1 VAYQFKT
8 PPLAHQLADFEA
20 TRDLEAWG
28 HFHEQGTGKAKI
40 GVDTCA
46 ALYQSGQIDGVLVI
60 APNGVHRN
68 WVTDEIVKH
77 CPDEV
82 SPSSLAYYA
91 SRAGTRAQARAG
103 EELLAHRGLAWL
115 AMTYD
120 GVMTPQGRALARAFL
135 NKRRCLMC
143 LDEAHKIKNPAAHRT
158 KAIRAAVPLAR
169 YRRIMSG
176 TPVANSPFDVYAPVL
191 FLDPNF
197 WVRELGIHTFLT
209 FQHEFGVF
217 GTRSAGPGGRKE
229 QFVEGYKHL
238 DVLHATLAK
247 ISSRVL
253 KEDVLDLPP
262 KVYTKRYFEMDPD
275 QAKFYKSLRDEY
287 VARFD
292 SGEECTAMMAMTRLL
307 RLQQVTSGYVPS
319 DDDKVLR
326 PVGRV
331 NRRLKLLEEVVED
344 FPGQKIV
351 WCRFQQDVAQVC
363 ALFGDRA
370 RRADGVATD
379 RERDRALD
387 DFHAGRAEMLVSNPA
402 TTGISTGL
410 TLNEAKTIVYYNC
423 SYSYVDRVQSEDRC
437 HRIGQDQSPSYVD
450 FVAEDSVDE
459 RVIDALISKHGT
471 AAEVNGDRLREWLR

>member
-1 VAYQFKT
+1 
-8 PPLAHQLADFEA
+8 
-20 TRDLEAWG
+20 
-28 HFHEQGTGKAKI
+28 
-40 GVDTCA
+40 
-46 ALYQSGQIDGVLVI
+46 
-60 APNGVHRN
+60 
-68 WVTDEIVKH
+68 
-77 CPDEV
+77 
-82 SPSSLAYYA
+82 
-91 SRAGTRAQARAG
+91 
-103 EELLAHRGLAWL
+103 
-115 AMTYD
+115 
-120 GVMTPQGRALARAFL
+120 
-135 NKRRCLMC
+135 
-143 LDEAHKIKNPAAHRT
+143 
-158 KAIRAAVPLAR
+158 
-169 YRRIMSG
+169 
-176 TPVANSPFDVYAPVL
+176 
-191 FLDPNF
+191 
-197 WVRELGIHTFLT
+197 VR
-209 FQHEFGVF
+209 
-217 GTRSAGPGGRKE
+217 
-229 QFVEGYKHL
+229 
-238 DVLHATLAK
+238 
-247 ISSRVL
+247 
-253 KEDVLDLPP
+253 
-262 KVYTKRYFEMDPD
+262 
-275 QAKFYKSLRDEY
+275 
-287 VARFD
+287 
-292 SGEECTAMMAMTRLL
+292 
-307 RLQQVTSGYVPS
+307 S

-326 PVGRV
+326 RVGRV